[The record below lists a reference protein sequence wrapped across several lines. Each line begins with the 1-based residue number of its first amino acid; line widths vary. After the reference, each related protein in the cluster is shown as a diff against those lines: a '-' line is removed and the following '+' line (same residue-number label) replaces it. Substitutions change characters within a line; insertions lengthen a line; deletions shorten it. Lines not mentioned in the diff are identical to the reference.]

1 MTAFARPRSPPNGC
15 RHDGWRISPRTCPT
29 WSRSIRHWTKTPNRN
44 STGEPGSVT
53 ANIEL
58 DRRAV
63 NGAVLRAN
71 PDEDGELIRKAGV
84 VAVVMEGGDRRR
96 LVAAAL
102 CAGTA
107 RTVTC
112 VNGAG

>member
-1 MTAFARPRSPPNGC
+1 M
-15 RHDGWRISPRTCPT
+15 
-29 WSRSIRHWTKTPNRN
+29 
-44 STGEPGSVT
+44 
-53 ANIEL
+53 
-58 DRRAV
+58 
-63 NGAVLRAN
+63 LRAN